1 MIQEVDRK
9 GTEMIAQRL
18 ALLEQTRRHFFSR
31 CFVGLGGIAFGSLLG
46 EGNLVAATGDR
57 KENPLA
63 PRAPH
68 YGSKAKRVIY
78 LFMAGGPSQFET
90 WLYRPELARFN
101 GRPTPDSFLEGKR
114 FAFMERFTKTKP
126 KLLGPTRKFKQ
137 HGQAGTWVSEVFPQ
151 MATVVDQLSLV
162 HSVVAENFN
171 HAPAKLFCNTGSSR
185 FGRPSMGAWLGYGL
199 GSESKDLPAFVVL
212 RSGSNDLMGGASI
225 WGSGF
230 LPTAYQGVEFLRSAV
245 PIPNL
250 ASPKGVSP
258 ERQAARLSA
267 IHDLNRAHEADYGDP
282 EIRTRIASYEMA
294 YRMQTSGPELM
305 DLASEGQ
312 DTLDLYGATPGE
324 SSFANNCLLARR
336 MIERDVRFV
345 QLYHTGWDHHGN
357 GSNNL
362 NEKLDEVALATDRPC
377 AALLKDLKQRGLLED
392 TLVIWGGEFG
402 RTPMGEVRE
411 TVGRNHHIENFP
423 MWFAGGGIKPG
434 QNIGEVDE
442 LGFFVTKDKVEVHDV
457 HATILHLL
465 GLDHTKLTYR
475 FQGRDFR
482 LTDVGGH
489 VIDKLLA

>member
-1 MIQEVDRK
+1 MI
-9 GTEMIAQRL
+9 TQRL

-46 EGNLVAATGDR
+46 DSSLLAVTGDR

-68 YGSKAKRVIY
+68 FSPKAKRVIY

-90 WLYRPELARFN
+90 WLYRPELARLH
-101 GRPTPDSFLEGKR
+101 GQPTPDSFLEGKR
-114 FAFMERFTKTKP
+114 FAFMESFTKVKP

-137 HGQAGTWVSEVFPQ
+137 HGQSGTWVSEVFPH

-162 HSVVAENFN
+162 QSVVAQNFN
-171 HAPAKLFCNTGSSR
+171 HAPAKLFLNTGSSR

-199 GSESKDLPAFVVL
+199 GNESKDLPAFVVL
-212 RSGSNDLMGGASI
+212 RSGSNGLMGGVSI

-230 LPTAYQGVEFLRSAV
+230 LPTSYQGIEFLQSAV

-250 ASPKGVSP
+250 ASPKGISP
-258 ERQAARLSA
+258 ERQAARLGA
-267 IHDLNRAHEADYGDP
+267 IHDLNRAHEADYSDP

-305 DLASEGQ
+305 DLSSEGQ
-312 DTLDLYGATPGE
+312 GILDSYGATPGE

-336 MIERDVRFV
+336 MIERGVRFV

-357 GSNNL
+357 VSNNL

-377 AALLKDLKQRGLLED
+377 AALIKDLEQRGLLQD

-482 LTDVGGH
+482 LTDVGGR